1 MQNRQQP
8 SQSNISEQNEHST
21 PQVETAVAT
30 DQEQRKQLA
39 RLLNMGFTLE
49 EAHKLQHQ
57 RVHIYENVEMQQRQA
72 DDSKMLFARWLY
84 EHGEMNEQ

>member
-8 SQSNISEQNEHST
+8 SQNNVSEQKEYSI
-21 PQVETAVAT
+21 PQVETAVTA

-49 EAHKLQHQ
+49 EAHRLQHQ
-57 RVHIYENVEMQQRQA
+57 RTHVYENAEMQQRQA

>member
-8 SQSNISEQNEHST
+8 SQSNVSEQKEYST
-21 PQVETAVAT
+21 PQVETSVAS
-30 DQEQRKQLA
+30 DQEQRKQLS

-49 EAHKLQHQ
+49 EAHRLQHQ
-57 RVHIYENVEMQQRQA
+57 RVHIYENAEMQQRQA

-84 EHGEMNEQ
+84 EHGELNEK